1 MIYAKIP
8 THYLPLP
15 KIPLSFEDTV
25 SLSSRFLSVSH
36 PFSPVLARSRPSSPV
51 SLFFF
56 FVFSVAVNHPMA
68 PKRAK
73 VLAKKSTNPKKAKV
87 VHDVPQKQPPT
98 TTTTTTTSTPVKETS
113 VSAKASEAPPS
124 IQPPSVQLVVPPTK
138 PVSLLNFFFKYI
150 GLKIQ
155 FLPIKF
161 GFLVV
166 EVSHWYW

>member
-15 KIPLSFEDTV
+15 KIPLSFEDPV

-68 PKRAK
+68 PKRTK
-73 VLAKKSTNPKKAKV
+73 VLAKKSTNPKRAKV
-87 VHDVPQKQPPT
+87 THDVPQKQPPT
-98 TTTTTTTSTPVKETS
+98 TPTTTSTPVKETG
-113 VSAKASEAPPS
+113 VSTKASEAPPS
-124 IQPPSVQLVVPPTK
+124 VQPPSVQPVVPPPK
-138 PVSLLNFFFKYI
+138 PVSSLNFFFLNI
-150 GLKIQ
+150 
-155 FLPIKF
+155 
-161 GFLVV
+161 
-166 EVSHWYW
+166 